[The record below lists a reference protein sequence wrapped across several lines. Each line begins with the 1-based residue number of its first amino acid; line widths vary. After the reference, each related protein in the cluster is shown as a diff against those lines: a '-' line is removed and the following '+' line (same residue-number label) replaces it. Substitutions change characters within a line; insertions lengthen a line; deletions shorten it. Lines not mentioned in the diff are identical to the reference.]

1 MSAAGRCSG
10 RRRLRN
16 GDAFQISETET
27 EAQQT
32 EKVRAIVPF
41 LQTQALG
48 LGSVPTMLWPQ
59 SGTMSPL
66 LSHSDTSSRP
76 VPSSLSYVSPQ
87 KHMLFHCS
95 PMKG

>member
-1 MSAAGRCSG
+1 M
-10 RRRLRN
+10 
-16 GDAFQISETET
+16 
-27 EAQQT
+27 
-32 EKVRAIVPF
+32 
-41 LQTQALG
+41 QALG